1 MLALRHPAIRMVAAA
16 NFASG
21 LTVTVT
27 QAFLV
32 VAAHERFGGD
42 SGVGYLYSSVGV
54 GGVLGGLVALRCI
67 PSRVWTRFALFL
79 VITVEVVATAA
90 FSGSTALL
98 VALALLAV
106 SAVAGTSMDT
116 WGITEVQRQAPPGF
130 MGRYNSVIFISIY
143 SGMLVGALWAL
154 GTSGVLHWDVAIQ
167 ISCEAMLVLL
177 AAVWIWAAARP
188 QHP

>member
-1 MLALRHPAIRMVAAA
+1 MVAAA
-16 NFASG
+16 NFAGG
-21 LTVTVT
+21 LTTTVT

-42 SGVGYLYSSVGV
+42 AAVGYLYSSVGV
-54 GGVLGGLVALRCI
+54 GGVLGGLVALRWI
-67 PSRVWTRFALFL
+67 PPRSWTRFAVFF
-79 VITVEVVATAA
+79 VITSQVVATAA
-90 FSGSTALL
+90 FSASMALL
-98 VALALLAV
+98 VALLLLAV

-154 GTSGVLHWDVAIQ
+154 GTSGLLHWDIAIQ
-167 ISCEAMLVLL
+167 ISCAAMLVLL
-177 AAVWIWAAARP
+177 GALWIWGGWASSPP
-188 QHP
+188 QEQEEP